1 MKKSPRGTMG
11 LGVAKVLVV
20 AGTASLGLAAGGSP
34 GEFAPPRGSASP
46 QDRATVVVVPV
57 TGVIELGLAPSIER
71 AIREA
76 EAEGAAA
83 LVLDIDTPGGRV
95 DAAERIGD
103 AIADAGV
110 PVYAYVNR
118 RALSAGALISLA
130 TEGIL
135 MRPGSVIGAA
145 TPVDGSGQRASEKIV
160 SAMRSEMRAL
170 AEAAGLDPAVAEA
183 MVDERIAIPDVV
195 EEGQLLTLTTEEAVS
210 LGYAREVED
219 LDAALEAAGAPGAP
233 VRTHDINWSERLVRF
248 LSHPTVAPF
257 LLSLGFLGLIIE
269 IRTPGLGIPG
279 LVGVLCLAGYFGSHV
294 IVGLAGWTDLLLVGG
309 GIGLLAIEAL
319 VIPGF
324 GIFGILG
331 IVVIAGG
338 VFMSM
343 IGGLPT
349 SADFSQAGTVV
360 SLTLAIIVITS
371 WVLLRRLPRS
381 RHIARSGLLLKDAT
395 DREHGFE
402 SARRRVDLVGSEGV
416 ALTDLRPAG
425 TGLFGEERVDVVAD
439 SEFISEGDAIRVLSA
454 EGYRC
459 VVRPVGKGSPASEA
473 GA

>member
-1 MKKSPRGTMG
+1 MKRLSRGR
-11 LGVAKVLVV
+11 
-20 AGTASLGLAAGGSP
+20 AGMILAGIGMSLGFGFGDV
-34 GEFAPPRGSASP
+34 P
-46 QDRATVVVVPV
+46 QDRAPVVVVPV

-71 AIREA
+71 ALREA
-76 EAEGAAA
+76 EEEGATA

-103 AIADAGV
+103 AIADADV
-110 PVYAYVNR
+110 PVYAYINR

-130 TEGIL
+130 TDGIL

-145 TPVDGSGQRASEKIV
+145 TPVDGSGQKASEKIV

-170 AEAAGLDPAVAEA
+170 AEAAGLDPTVAEA

-195 EEGQLLTLTTEEAVS
+195 EEGQLLTLTTEEAVA

-219 LDAALEAAGAPGAP
+219 LNAVLAVAGAQGAP
-233 VRTHDINWSERLVRF
+233 VRRHEINWSERLVRF

-269 IRTPGLGIPG
+269 IRSPGLGAPG
-279 LVGVLCLAGYFGSHV
+279 LVGVLCLTGYFGSHV
-294 IVGLAGWTDLLLVGG
+294 IVGLAGWNDFLLVGG
-309 GIGLLAIEAL
+309 GIGLMAIEAL

-331 IVVIAGG
+331 IVAITGG

-343 IGGLPT
+343 LGGLPT
-349 SADFSQAGTVV
+349 AADLSQASTVV
-360 SLTLAIIVITS
+360 SLTLGIVLVTS

-402 SARRRVDLVGSEGV
+402 SARRRVDLVGQEGV

-425 TGLFGEERVDVVAD
+425 TGLFGDERVDVVAD
-439 SEFISEGDAIRVLSA
+439 SEFISEGETIRVLSA

-459 VVRPVGKGSPASEA
+459 VVRPAKKRPAASES
-473 GA
+473 GAEG

>member
-1 MKKSPRGTMG
+1 MKRLSRGR
-11 LGVAKVLVV
+11 
-20 AGTASLGLAAGGSP
+20 AGMILAGIGMSLGFGFGDV
-34 GEFAPPRGSASP
+34 P
-46 QDRATVVVVPV
+46 QDRAPVVVVPV

-71 AIREA
+71 ALREA
-76 EAEGAAA
+76 EEEGATA

-130 TEGIL
+130 TDGIL

-145 TPVDGSGQRASEKIV
+145 TPVDGSGQKASEKIV

-170 AEAAGLDPAVAEA
+170 AEAAGLDPTVAEA
-183 MVDERIAIPDVV
+183 MVDERIEIPDVV
-195 EEGQLLTLTTEEAVS
+195 EEGQLLTLTTEEAVA

-219 LDAALEAAGAPGAP
+219 LNAALAVVGAQGAP
-233 VRTHDINWSERLVRF
+233 VRRHEINWSERLVRF

-269 IRTPGLGIPG
+269 IRSPGLGAPG
-279 LVGVLCLAGYFGSHV
+279 LVGVLCLTGYFGSHV
-294 IVGLAGWTDLLLVGG
+294 IVGLAGWNDLLLVGG
-309 GIGLLAIEAL
+309 GVGLMAIEAL

-331 IVVIAGG
+331 IAAIAGG

-343 IGGLPT
+343 LGGLPT
-349 SADFSQAGTVV
+349 AADLSQASTVV
-360 SLTLAIIVITS
+360 SLTLGIVLVTS

-381 RHIARSGLLLKDAT
+381 RLIARSGLLLKDAT

-402 SARRRVDLVGSEGV
+402 SALRRVDLVGLEGV

-425 TGLFGEERVDVVAD
+425 TGLFGDERVDVVAD
-439 SEFISEGDAIRVLSA
+439 SEFISEGETIRVLSA

-459 VVRPVGKGSPASEA
+459 VVRPAKKRSAASES
-473 GA
+473 GAEG

>member
-1 MKKSPRGTMG
+1 MKMSTRI
-11 LGVAKVLVV
+11 
-20 AGTASLGLAAGGSP
+20 AAGGILVAV
-34 GEFAPPRGSASP
+34 GAGSGFLGGDAP
-46 QDRATVVVVPV
+46 QDSESRAPVVVVPV

-76 EAEGAAA
+76 EAEGALAV
-83 LVLDIDTPGGRV
+83 VLDIDTPGGRV

-130 TEGIL
+130 TNGIF

-145 TPVDGSGQRASEKIV
+145 TPVDGTGEKASEKIV

-170 AEAAGLDPAVAEA
+170 AEAAELDPAVAEA
-183 MVDERIAIPDVV
+183 MVDEATVIPGVV
-195 EEGQLLTLTTEEAVS
+195 EEGQLLTLTTEEAVA

-219 LDAALEAAGAPGAP
+219 LDGVLEIAGAPGAP
-233 VRTHDINWSERLVRF
+233 LRTHEINWSERLVRF

-269 IRTPGLGIPG
+269 IRSPGLGAPG
-279 LVGVLCLAGYFGSHV
+279 LVGVLCLSAYFGSHV
-294 IVGLAGWTDLLLVGG
+294 IVGLAGWTDLLIVGG
-309 GIGLLAIEAL
+309 GVGLLAVEAL
-319 VIPGF
+319 LIPGF
-324 GIFGILG
+324 GIFGLLG
-331 IVVIAGG
+331 IAAIVGG

-343 IGGLPT
+343 LGGLPT
-349 SADFSQAGTVV
+349 AADFSQAGTVV
-360 SLTLAIIVITS
+360 SLSLVIILVTS
-371 WVLLRRLPRS
+371 WALLRRLPRS
-381 RHIARSGLLLKDAT
+381 RHIARSGLLLQDAT

-402 SARRRVDLVGSEGV
+402 SARRREDLIGSEGV

-425 TGLFGEERVDVVAD
+425 TGLFGDERVDVVAD
-439 SEFISEGDAIRVLSA
+439 SEFISEGEAIRVLSA

-459 VVRPVGKGSPASEA
+459 VVRPVRKRGSPAPAPTARSDA
-473 GA
+473 TQADP

>member
-1 MKKSPRGTMG
+1 MKTTMRVTG
-11 LGVAKVLVV
+11 AAACVAAAVSLGFV
-20 AGTASLGLAAGGSP
+20 AG
-34 GEFAPPRGSASP
+34 EAPQDL
-46 QDRATVVVVPV
+46 QDRAPVVIVPV

-103 AIADAGV
+103 AIADAGI

-130 TEGIL
+130 TDGIL

-145 TPVDGSGQRASEKIV
+145 TPVDGSGQKASEKIV

-183 MVDERIAIPDVV
+183 MVDEAIAIPDVV
-195 EEGQLLTLTTEEAVS
+195 EEGQLLTLTTEEAVD
-210 LGYAREVED
+210 LGYAREVDD
-219 LDAALEAAGAPGAP
+219 LDAVLDVAGAAEAP
-233 VRTHDINWSERLVRF
+233 IRRHTINWSERLVRF

-269 IRTPGLGIPG
+269 IRSPGLGAPG
-279 LVGVLCLAGYFGSHV
+279 LVGVLCLSAYFGSHV
-294 IVGLAGWTDLLLVGG
+294 IVGLAAWTDLLLVGG
-309 GIGLLAIEAL
+309 GVGLLAVEAL
-319 VIPGF
+319 LIPGF
-324 GIFGILG
+324 GIFGLLG
-331 IVVIAGG
+331 IAAIVGG

-343 IGGLPT
+343 LSGLPT
-349 SADFSQAGTVV
+349 AADFSQASTVV
-360 SLTLAIIVITS
+360 SLSLVIILVTS
-371 WVLLRRLPRS
+371 WAVLRRLPRS

-402 SARRRVDLVGSEGV
+402 SARRRVDLVGSKGV

-425 TGLFGEERVDVVAD
+425 TGLFGDERVDVVAD
-439 SEFISEGDAIRVLSA
+439 SEFISEGEAIRVLSA

-459 VVRPVGKGSPASEA
+459 VVRPAKKKSSTAEP
-473 GA
+473 GAEG

>member
-1 MKKSPRGTMG
+1 MRGMAG
-11 LGVAKVLVV
+11 GIVV
-20 AGTASLGLAAGGSP
+20 AAGASLGLALGG
-34 GEFAPPRGSASP
+34 AP
-46 QDRATVVVVPV
+46 QDRAPVVVVPV

-71 AIREA
+71 AIGEA
-76 EAEGAAA
+76 EAEGARA
-83 LVLDIDTPGGRV
+83 LVLDIDTPGGRI

-103 AIADAGV
+103 AIADAGI

-130 TEGIL
+130 TDGIL

-170 AEAAGLDPAVAEA
+170 AEAAGLDPTVAEA

-195 EEGQLLTLTTEEAVS
+195 EEGQLLTLTTEEAVA
-210 LGYAREVED
+210 LGYAREVAD
-219 LDAALEAAGAPGAP
+219 LDAVLEVAGAREAP
-233 VRTHDINWSERLVRF
+233 IRRHEINWSERLVRF

-257 LLSLGFLGLIIE
+257 LLSLGFLGLLIE
-269 IRTPGLGIPG
+269 IRTPGLGVPG
-279 LVGVLCLAGYFGSHV
+279 LVGVLCLSGYFGSHL
-294 IVGLAGWTDLLLVGG
+294 IVGLAGWNDLLLVGG
-309 GIGLLAIEAL
+309 GVGLLAIEAL

-331 IVVIAGG
+331 IAAIVGG

-349 SADFSQAGTVV
+349 TADLSQASTVV
-360 SLTLAIIVITS
+360 SLALGIVLVTS

-402 SARRRVDLVGSEGV
+402 SARRRVDLVGLEGV

-425 TGLFGEERVDVVAD
+425 TGLFGDERVDVVAD
-439 SEFISEGDAIRVLSA
+439 SEFISEGEAIRVLSA

-459 VVRPVGKGSPASEA
+459 VVRPAKKRSAASESA
-473 GA
+473 AEG

>member
-1 MKKSPRGTMG
+1 MRGMAG
-11 LGVAKVLVV
+11 GIVV
-20 AGTASLGLAAGGSP
+20 AAGASLGLALGG
-34 GEFAPPRGSASP
+34 AP
-46 QDRATVVVVPV
+46 QDRAPVVVVPV

-76 EAEGAAA
+76 EAEGARA
-83 LVLDIDTPGGRV
+83 LVLDIDTPGGRI

-103 AIADAGV
+103 AIADAGI

-130 TEGIL
+130 TDGIL

-170 AEAAGLDPAVAEA
+170 AEAAGLDPTVAEA

-195 EEGQLLTLTTEEAVS
+195 GDGQLLTLTTEEAVA
-210 LGYAREVED
+210 LGYAREVAD
-219 LDAALEAAGAPGAP
+219 LDAVLEVAGAREAP
-233 VRTHDINWSERLVRF
+233 IRRHEINWSERLVRF

-257 LLSLGFLGLIIE
+257 LLSLGFLGLLIE
-269 IRTPGLGIPG
+269 IRTPGLGVPG
-279 LVGVLCLAGYFGSHV
+279 LVGVLCLSGYFGSHL
-294 IVGLAGWTDLLLVGG
+294 IVGLAGWNDLLLVGG
-309 GIGLLAIEAL
+309 GVGLLAIEAL

-331 IVVIAGG
+331 IAAIVGG

-349 SADFSQAGTVV
+349 TADLSQASTVV
-360 SLTLAIIVITS
+360 SLALGIVLVTS

-402 SARRRVDLVGSEGV
+402 SARRRVDLVGLEGV

-425 TGLFGEERVDVVAD
+425 TGLFGDERVDVVAD
-439 SEFISEGDAIRVLSA
+439 SEFISEGEAIRVLSA

-459 VVRPVGKGSPASEA
+459 VVRPAKKRSAASESA
-473 GA
+473 AEG

>member
-1 MKKSPRGTMG
+1 MRGMAG
-11 LGVAKVLVV
+11 GIVV
-20 AGTASLGLAAGGSP
+20 AAGASLGLALGG
-34 GEFAPPRGSASP
+34 AP
-46 QDRATVVVVPV
+46 QDRAPVVVVPV

-83 LVLDIDTPGGRV
+83 LVLDIDTPGGRI

-103 AIADAGV
+103 AIADAGI

-130 TEGIL
+130 TDGIL

-170 AEAAGLDPAVAEA
+170 AEAAGLDPTVAEA

-195 EEGQLLTLTTEEAVS
+195 GDGQLLTLTTEEAVA
-210 LGYAREVED
+210 LGYAREVAD
-219 LDAALEAAGAPGAP
+219 LDAVLEVAGAREAP
-233 VRTHDINWSERLVRF
+233 IRRHEINWSERLVRF

-257 LLSLGFLGLIIE
+257 LLSLGFLGLLIE
-269 IRTPGLGIPG
+269 IRTPGLGVPG
-279 LVGVLCLAGYFGSHV
+279 LVGVLCLSGYFGSHL
-294 IVGLAGWTDLLLVGG
+294 IVGLAGWNDLLLVGG
-309 GIGLLAIEAL
+309 GVGLLAIEAL

-331 IVVIAGG
+331 IAAIVGG

-349 SADFSQAGTVV
+349 TADLSQASTVV
-360 SLTLAIIVITS
+360 SLALGIVLVTS

-402 SARRRVDLVGSEGV
+402 SARRRVDLVGLEGV

-425 TGLFGEERVDVVAD
+425 TGLFGDERVDVVAD
-439 SEFISEGDAIRVLSA
+439 SEFISEGEAIRVLSA

-459 VVRPVGKGSPASEA
+459 VVRPAKKRSAASESA
-473 GA
+473 AEG

>member
-1 MKKSPRGTMG
+1 VKRLSCGR
-11 LGVAKVLVV
+11 
-20 AGTASLGLAAGGSP
+20 AGMILAGIGMSLGFGFGDV
-34 GEFAPPRGSASP
+34 P
-46 QDRATVVVVPV
+46 QDRAPVVVVPV

-71 AIREA
+71 ALREA
-76 EAEGAAA
+76 EEEGATA

-110 PVYAYVNR
+110 PVYAYINR

-130 TEGIL
+130 TDGIL

-145 TPVDGSGQRASEKIV
+145 TPVDGSGQKASEKIV

-170 AEAAGLDPAVAEA
+170 AEAAGLDPTVAEA

-195 EEGQLLTLTTEEAVS
+195 EEGQLLTLTTEEAVA

-219 LDAALEAAGAPGAP
+219 LNAVLAVAGAQGAH
-233 VRTHDINWSERLVRF
+233 VRRHEINWSERLVRF
-248 LSHPTVAPF
+248 LSHPTVAQF

-269 IRTPGLGIPG
+269 IRSPGLGAPG
-279 LVGVLCLAGYFGSHV
+279 LVGVLCLTGYFGSHV
-294 IVGLAGWTDLLLVGG
+294 IVGLAGWNDLLLVGG
-309 GIGLLAIEAL
+309 GVGLMAIEAL

-331 IVVIAGG
+331 IVAIAGG

-349 SADFSQAGTVV
+349 SADFAQAGTVV
-360 SLTLAIIVITS
+360 SLALIIILVTS
-371 WVLLRRLPRS
+371 WALFRHLPRN

-395 DREHGFE
+395 DRAHGFE
-402 SARRRVDLVGSEGV
+402 SARRRVDLVGHEGV

-425 TGLFGEERVDVVAD
+425 TGLFGDERLDVVAD
-439 SEFISEGDAIRVLSA
+439 SEFISEGEAIRVMSA

-459 VVRPVGKGSPASEA
+459 VVRPVKKEPQASEDA
-473 GA
+473 GEA

>member
-1 MKKSPRGTMG
+1 MKTSMRGMAG
-11 LGVAKVLVV
+11 GIVV
-20 AGTASLGLAAGGSP
+20 AAGASLGLALGG
-34 GEFAPPRGSASP
+34 AP
-46 QDRATVVVVPV
+46 QDRAPVVVVPV

-83 LVLDIDTPGGRV
+83 LVLDIDTPGGRI

-103 AIADAGV
+103 AIADAGI

-130 TEGIL
+130 TDGIL

-170 AEAAGLDPAVAEA
+170 AEAAGLDPTVAEA

-195 EEGQLLTLTTEEAVS
+195 GDGQLLTLTTEEAVA
-210 LGYAREVED
+210 LGYAREVAD
-219 LDAALEAAGAPGAP
+219 LDAVLEVAGAREAP
-233 VRTHDINWSERLVRF
+233 IRRHEINWSERLVRF

-257 LLSLGFLGLIIE
+257 LLSLGFLGLLIE
-269 IRTPGLGIPG
+269 IRTPGLGVPG
-279 LVGVLCLAGYFGSHV
+279 LVGVLCLSGYFGSHL
-294 IVGLAGWTDLLLVGG
+294 IVGLAGWNDLLLVGG
-309 GIGLLAIEAL
+309 GVGLLAIEAL

-331 IVVIAGG
+331 IAAIVGG

-349 SADFSQAGTVV
+349 TADLSQASTVV
-360 SLTLAIIVITS
+360 SLALGIVLVTS

-402 SARRRVDLVGSEGV
+402 SARRRVDLVGLEGV

-425 TGLFGEERVDVVAD
+425 TGLFGDERVDVVAD
-439 SEFISEGDAIRVLSA
+439 SEFISEGEAIRVLSA

-459 VVRPVGKGSPASEA
+459 VVRPAKKRSAASESA
-473 GA
+473 AEG

>member
-1 MKKSPRGTMG
+1 MRGMAG
-11 LGVAKVLVV
+11 GIVV
-20 AGTASLGLAAGGSP
+20 AAGASLGLALGG
-34 GEFAPPRGSASP
+34 AP
-46 QDRATVVVVPV
+46 QDRAPVVVVPV

-83 LVLDIDTPGGRV
+83 LVLDIDTPGGRI

-103 AIADAGV
+103 AIADAGI

-130 TEGIL
+130 TDGIL

-170 AEAAGLDPAVAEA
+170 AEAAGLDPTVAEA

-195 EEGQLLTLTTEEAVS
+195 GDGQLLTLTTEEAVA
-210 LGYAREVED
+210 LGYAREVAD
-219 LDAALEAAGAPGAP
+219 LDAVLEVAGAREAP
-233 VRTHDINWSERLVRF
+233 IRRHEINWSERLVRF

-257 LLSLGFLGLIIE
+257 LLSLGFLGLLIE
-269 IRTPGLGIPG
+269 IRTPGLGVPG
-279 LVGVLCLAGYFGSHV
+279 LVGVLCLSGYFGSHL
-294 IVGLAGWTDLLLVGG
+294 IVGLAGWNDLLLVGG
-309 GIGLLAIEAL
+309 GVGLLAIEAL

-331 IVVIAGG
+331 IAAIVGG

-349 SADFSQAGTVV
+349 TADLSQASTVV
-360 SLTLAIIVITS
+360 SLALGIVLVTS

-402 SARRRVDLVGSEGV
+402 SARRRVDLVGQEGV

-425 TGLFGEERVDVVAD
+425 TGLFGDERVDVVAD
-439 SEFISEGDAIRVLSA
+439 SEFISEGEAIRVLSA

-459 VVRPVGKGSPASEA
+459 VVRPAKKRSAESAAEG
-473 GA
+473 